1 MENSTDASIWILN
14 FVYTIKITMIIFI
27 IIVFLWK
34 SFEYSTKE
42 TFDFSQVMG
51 NFVVSVFLGLFAW
64 FVPSFV
70 IKIYGFETY
79 VSDRKNSKGEKIVE
93 LTENEKMKKL
103 NAYRKI
109 NHKDILLVSN
119 LETDYYF
126 QMLKKKN
133 LLEKALKESEE
144 KFSCK
149 SDAFLWSLCKI
160 EDEKK

>member
-1 MENSTDASIWILN
+1 
-14 FVYTIKITMIIFI
+14 MIIFI

-93 LTENEKMKKL
+93 LTENEKIKRL
-103 NAYRKI
+103 
-109 NHKDILLVSN
+109 
-119 LETDYYF
+119 
-126 QMLKKKN
+126 Q
-133 LLEKALKESEE
+133 EKQS
-144 KFSCK
+144 
-149 SDAFLWSLCKI
+149 
-160 EDEKK
+160 

>member
-1 MENSTDASIWILN
+1 MENSTDVSIWILN

-34 SFEYSTKE
+34 SFEYSIKE

-64 FVPSFV
+64 YIPSFI

-103 NAYRKI
+103 NAYRKSNQKDVLLADKSETEHYI
-109 NHKDILLVSN
+109 N
-119 LETDYYF
+119 Y
-126 QMLKKKN
+126 LKKNN
-133 LLEKALKESEE
+133 LYNVALK
-144 KFSCK
+144 
-149 SDAFLWSLCKI
+149 
-160 EDEKK
+160 